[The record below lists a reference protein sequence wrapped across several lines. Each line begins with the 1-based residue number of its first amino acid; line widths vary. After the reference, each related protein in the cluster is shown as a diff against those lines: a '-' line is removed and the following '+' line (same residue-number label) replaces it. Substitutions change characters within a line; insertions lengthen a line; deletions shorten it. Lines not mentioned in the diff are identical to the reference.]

1 MWFLLQTDPTAGFV
15 PDSSLVEQA
24 TEPKS
29 FLDILIDGGWPMI
42 VLGIFLILALFI
54 FFERFLTIRKANADS
69 EDFMKEVRRYVLS
82 GDIKAAKH
90 LCESR
95 YDPFSRMILKG
106 ITRLSGGSSLKDIE
120 GSIENVGNLEV
131 NRLERRLTVLATVA
145 GAAPMVGFLGTVL
158 GMINAFDQIEQAGG
172 NAAASELAGGISQ
185 AMVTTAGGLIVG
197 VTAYLAYNYLVS
209 QVNQVIFKFEA
220 TSTSFIDLLHEPA
233 D

>member
-1 MWFLLQTDPTAGFV
+1 MWFFLQTPGVTPGSVTDSLTQVTAAPRSTFDVVVG
-15 PDSSLVEQA
+15 
-24 TEPKS
+24 
-29 FLDILIDGGWPMI
+29 GGWPMI
-42 VLGIFLILALFI
+42 ILALFLILALFI
-54 FFERFLTIRKANADS
+54 FFERFMTIRKANADS

-95 YDPFSRMILKG
+95 NDPFSRMIAKG

-131 NRLERRLTVLATVA
+131 NRLERRLPVLATVA

-158 GMINAFDQIEQAGG
+158 GMIDAFDQITQAGG

-197 VTAYLAYNYLVS
+197 ITAYLAYNFLIS
-209 QVNQVIFKFEA
+209 QVNQVIFKLEA
-220 TSTSFIDLLHEPA
+220 TSTSFIDLLQEPA